1 MIHWSVSSFYSDII
15 TLQYCT
21 HFTSLLQKA
30 HPYIINPLHTI
41 FFGDS
46 FGCFDCDWCCWNDLI
61 GYQEIN
67 RMNQNFQMNPNPFI
81 EWLRRD
87 SGIQPIR
94 IWFIRF
100 NQSAKARPL
109 GLKTELNRSW
119 VNLFIFLLLSAIHRQ
134 TYNTDNTRRFF
145 LSLYFT
151 SYRYVKSKFISNLK
165 HTTYGRNQS
174 LLAFLT

>member
-67 RMNQNFQMNPNPFI
+67 RMNQIFQMNPNPFI
-81 EWLRRD
+81 EWLRRE

-109 GLKTELNRSW
+109 GLKTELNRW
-119 VNLFIFLLLSAIHRQ
+119 VNLFTPLRNTQTNVQHRQ
-134 TYNTDNTRRFF
+134 YKKIFSFF
-145 LSLYFT
+145 VFHIIP
-151 SYRYVKSKFISNLK
+151 VCKK
-165 HTTYGRNQS
+165 
-174 LLAFLT
+174 